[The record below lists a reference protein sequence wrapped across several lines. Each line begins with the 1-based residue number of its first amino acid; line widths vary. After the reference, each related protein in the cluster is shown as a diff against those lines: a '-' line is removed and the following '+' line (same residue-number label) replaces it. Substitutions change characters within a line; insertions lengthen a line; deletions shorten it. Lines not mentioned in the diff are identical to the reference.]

1 MSTVAQGPARRKD
14 WALSEVE
21 HVQEAER
28 EIGER
33 GGQKKEV
40 DNRKDDDH
48 KEEAELEE
56 KQDYREVHPLK
67 NSM

>member
-1 MSTVAQGPARRKD
+1 M
-14 WALSEVE
+14 
-21 HVQEAER
+21 QEAER